1 MYKVLLIHTK
11 CEVYRNLVGL
21 LSHTW
26 VLENCEERQ
35 SAAVFLESL

>member
-1 MYKVLLIHTK
+1 MYKVLKIHTK
-11 CEVYRNLVGL
+11 CEVYRNLEGP

-35 SAAVFLESL
+35 NGNYSRGL